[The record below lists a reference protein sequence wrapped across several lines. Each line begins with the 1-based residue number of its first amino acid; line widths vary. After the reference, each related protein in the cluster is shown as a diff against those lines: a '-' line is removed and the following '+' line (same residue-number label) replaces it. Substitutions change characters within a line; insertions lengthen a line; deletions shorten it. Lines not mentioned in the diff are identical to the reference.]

1 VETVR
6 CASSVVTGNVKA
18 FGEGR
23 KLMQWFFKRKKCK
36 RLGNPHELRWSR
48 RVELPSKRESE
59 IDRGSRNRSYIGHSQ
74 VTHSMQALSHVN
86 ILRVYLQFVECLQ
99 QVFVAQT
106 DLKIT
111 CLKSGVYKF
120 WAQATVASENL

>member
-1 VETVR
+1 METVR

-23 KLMQWFFKRKKCK
+23 KTYVMGFQEEKKCK

-48 RVELPSKRESE
+48 RAELPSKREPE

-74 VTHSMQALSHVN
+74 VTHNMQASPQVN
-86 ILRVYLQFVECLQ
+86 ILFIYLQFVECLQ
-99 QVFVAQT
+99 
-106 DLKIT
+106 
-111 CLKSGVYKF
+111 
-120 WAQATVASENL
+120 